1 MSIAELLPLLLGIA
15 VFVGAAVVILRLA
28 EVGLGWLPITAILRA
43 IVQLSLVAL
52 LLQGAL
58 NAWWSVVAFIA
69 LMLTTASVTSLR
81 RARELPRGRLGAV
94 LGVIVGSVTTLAL
107 VLGFGLVD
115 REFER
120 VIAVAGIVTG
130 TCMTVATLSLRRF
143 ASNLRSGSGEV
154 EAWLS
159 VGARPRQAV
168 QRLRGE
174 SIREALLPNLDQTKN
189 TGLVTLPGAFVGAL
203 FGGASPLEAAEFQIV
218 VLASLILAGAITAVL
233 GTHIAAGA
241 GTLPAP
247 ASEAGA
253 AARR

>member
-1 MSIAELLPLLLGIA
+1 MSITEFLPVLLGVI
-15 VFVGAAVVILRLA
+15 VLVGAAVVILRLA
-28 EVGLGWLPITAILRA
+28 DVGLGWLPIIAILRA

-94 LGVIVGSVTTLAL
+94 MGVVIGSLSTLIL
-107 VLGFGLVD
+107 VLAFGLVD

-120 VIAVAGIVTG
+120 IIAVAGIVTG
-130 TCMTVATLSLRRF
+130 TCMTVATLSMRRF
-143 ASNLRSGSGEV
+143 ASNLRTGSGEV

-159 VGARPRQAV
+159 LGARPRQSV
-168 QRLRGE
+168 QRLRRE

-233 GTHIAAGA
+233 GTYIAAGS
-241 GTLPAP
+241 GTLPASD
-247 ASEAGA
+247 AEAGP
-253 AARR
+253 ARRG